1 MGGEEVSLGELIGA
15 VTGPGE
21 LIGAVTGPG
30 EWMIGSLGELF
41 AKAGQQRRDLRA
53 GE

>member
-1 MGGEEVSLGELIGA
+1 MGEEISLGELIGA
-15 VTGPGE
+15 
-21 LIGAVTGPG
+21 ATGPG
-30 EWMIGSLGELF
+30 EWMVGSLGQFL